1 MDIFKFAKQMEKEG
15 EGYYRDLAK
24 KTAVPGLREILTML
38 ADSEVN
44 HYRVFQNMEKQLPC
58 KLPNTPF
65 LSSAKAVFAQMKGEQ
80 KLIASDQTQIALYR
94 KALDIEETSRDFYI
108 EKAKQLENHEQ
119 KAVLMK
125 IADQEKQHYQIVDN
139 MIDLI
144 LAPELWLENAEWHH
158 LDEY

>member
-15 EGYYRDLAK
+15 EGYYRELAK
-24 KTAVPGLREILTML
+24 GTGAKGLKEILTML
-38 ADSEVN
+38 AEAEAA
-44 HYRVFQNMEKQLPC
+44 HYRVFANMEKQLPA
-58 KLPNTPF
+58 KLPDTPY
-65 LSSAKAVFAQMKGEQ
+65 LSSAKSVFAQMRGQREAIAADQ
-80 KLIASDQTQIALYR
+80 KQIALYR

-108 EKAKQLENHEQ
+108 EKAKQLENPEQ
-119 KAVLMK
+119 KAALLK
-125 IADQEKQHYQIVDN
+125 IADQEKQHYQIVES